1 MADSKSVKTPRFR
14 VSFPHVFE
22 PQDVKKDDGST
33 KKEFSIV
40 ALFPKGTDLS
50 ALKAEANRAAK
61 EKWGDKIPKNLASPF
76 HDQGEKEYVGYE
88 SGAIFIRAK
97 STVKPGVVGQEVVNG
112 KFAAID
118 SSEFSPGCYAWM
130 SVNAYAY
137 GGPGTKFNPG
147 VAFGLRNIQ
156 KLEDG
161 DPLGNRSRA
170 EDDFAAPDG
179 GAGEDIF
186 GGEDSAP
193 GKKGANLDDDIPF

>member
-76 HDQGEKEYVGYE
+76 RDQGEHRITAKFLGTKKFSSSE
-88 SGAIFIRAK
+88 SADK
-97 STVKPGVVGQEVVNG
+97 TVTVTVPGVIVVEPV
-112 KFAAID
+112 D
-118 SSEFSPGCYAWM
+118 PTEPETPG
-130 SVNAYAY
+130 
-137 GGPGTKFNPG
+137 GTG
-147 VAFGLRNIQ
+147 S
-156 KLEDG
+156 
-161 DPLGNRSRA
+161 LG
-170 EDDFAAPDG
+170 
-179 GAGEDIF
+179 DIF
-186 GGEDSAP
+186 SKLPTGSLGG
-193 GKKGANLDDDIPF
+193 